1 MVMALDPPEPL
12 FSLFLNQS
20 LKLTSSFVPKVS
32 FGILSVFLGTLKW
45 EVLSYFHY
53 FQDKDRL
60 YDLSDSVVV
69 SNIMVL
75 FGDT

>member
-32 FGILSVFLGTLKW
+32 FGILSIFLGTLKW
-45 EVLSYFHY
+45 EVLSY

>member
-1 MVMALDPPEPL
+1 MVMALDLPEPL

-20 LKLTSSFVPKVS
+20 LKLTSSFVPKVN
-32 FGILSVFLGTLKW
+32 FGILSIFLGTLKW
-45 EVLSYFHY
+45 GVLSYFHY
-53 FQDKDRL
+53 FQDKNRL

-75 FGDT
+75 F